1 MSHSFDKAKVVSALA
16 RFQSHL
22 EAAIETRQ
30 SSWLSSDPWE
40 GLLKNLE
47 ARPNAGDNIVQAADA
62 DGKPEWRVQSNYILV
77 TVLGLAPER
86 VNIAHARRLRIVMQK
101 LGWTGSKNLRFRGR
115 QAKGFYKA
123 AEDA

>member
-1 MSHSFDKAKVVSALA
+1 MPA
-16 RFQSHL
+16 
-22 EAAIETRQ
+22 TT
-30 SSWLSSDPWE
+30 SS
-40 GLLKNLE
+40 K
-47 ARPNAGDNIVQAADA
+47 RPTPTASRNG
-62 DGKPEWRVQSNYILV
+62 GVQSNYILV

-86 VNIAHARRLRIVMQK
+86 VNIAHARRLRTVMQK